1 VACRLFIVPAWR
13 MGLIR
18 VIDMASKASE
28 MQNLV
33 NLLLLVVWVL
43 GLLRRP

>member
-1 VACRLFIVPAWR
+1 VAYRLFIFPAWC

-28 MQNLV
+28 MKDLV

-43 GLLRRP
+43 GFLRRP